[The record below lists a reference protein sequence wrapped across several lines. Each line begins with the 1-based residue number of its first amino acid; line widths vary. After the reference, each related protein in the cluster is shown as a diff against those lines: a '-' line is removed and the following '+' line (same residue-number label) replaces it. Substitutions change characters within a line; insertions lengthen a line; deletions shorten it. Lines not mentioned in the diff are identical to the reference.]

1 MMTMLYSLVVKL
13 GMLAAT
19 IGVVFWIGWQVPDA
33 PSNNTASVDD
43 SKIAAALSPVTVNA
57 EPDLS
62 SQVDQKPIAVESETT
77 RSGNVTGGTA
87 THQVV
92 DLNRATAQ
100 ELESLPGIGAVLAE
114 RVIAYRKSVGRFRT
128 VEGLREVAGIGAKK
142 FDRLKPLVTVA
153 AAETKNKA
161 EKRPL

>member
-19 IGVVFWIGWQVPDA
+19 IGVVFWIGWQTPDA
-33 PSNNTASVDD
+33 SVKHVALLDD
-43 SKIAAALSPVTVNA
+43 SKPAPLRVAATPEFEPGLPDRSHQKTTTEQSGASRAGSHANVAAL
-57 EPDLS
+57 
-62 SQVDQKPIAVESETT
+62 
-77 RSGNVTGGTA
+77 R
-87 THQVV
+87 HVV

-128 VEGLREVAGIGAKK
+128 VEDLREVVGIGAKK

-153 AAETKNKA
+153 AAETKNNA

>member
-1 MMTMLYSLVVKL
+1 MIRSLLVKF

-19 IGVVFWIGWQVPDA
+19 IGVVFWIGWQTPDA
-33 PSNNTASVDD
+33 SLKHAALLDD
-43 SKIAAALSPVTVNA
+43 SKAAPLRVPVTFEFEPGVPDRSYQKTTAEQSGVSHAASHANVAAL
-57 EPDLS
+57 
-62 SQVDQKPIAVESETT
+62 
-77 RSGNVTGGTA
+77 R
-87 THQVV
+87 HVV

-128 VEGLREVAGIGAKK
+128 VEDLREVAGIGPKK

-153 AAETKNKA
+153 AAETKNNA

>member
-1 MMTMLYSLVVKL
+1 MLYSLVVKL

-19 IGVVFWIGWQVPDA
+19 IGVVFWIGWQSPDA
-33 PSNNTASVDD
+33 SSNNTASMDD
-43 SKIAAALSPVTVNA
+43 SKAAPAPASVPVTVDPSRA
-57 EPDLS
+57 S
-62 SQVDQKPIAVESETT
+62 RADQRPIAAES
-77 RSGNVTGGTA
+77 GAATGRVAAGRTA
-87 THQVV
+87 IQKVV

-114 RVIAYRKSVGRFRT
+114 RVIAYRQSVGRFRT
-128 VEGLREVAGIGAKK
+128 VEDLREVAGIGAKK

-153 AAETKNKA
+153 AAETNNNA

>member
-13 GMLAAT
+13 GMLAVT
-19 IGVVFWIGWQVPDA
+19 IGVVLWIGWQAPDFSPKHAVP
-33 PSNNTASVDD
+33 VDD
-43 SKIAAALSPVTVNA
+43 SKTAPASSPMTFQA

-128 VEGLREVAGIGAKK
+128 VEDLREVAGIGAKK

-153 AAETKNKA
+153 AAETKNNA

>member
-1 MMTMLYSLVVKL
+1 MIRSLLMKF
-13 GMLAAT
+13 GMLAVT
-19 IGVVFWIGWQVPDA
+19 IGIVLWIGWQAPDSSPKHAA
-33 PSNNTASVDD
+33 PVDD
-43 SKIAAALSPVTVNA
+43 SKTTPVSSPMTFQT
-57 EPDLS
+57 EPGLP
-62 SQVDQKPIAVESETT
+62 SQSDQKLIAVESATT

-87 THQVV
+87 THRVV

-114 RVIAYRKSVGRFRT
+114 RVIAYRQSVGRFRT
-128 VEGLREVAGIGAKK
+128 VEDLREVAGIGAKK

-153 AAETKNKA
+153 AAETKNNA

>member
-1 MMTMLYSLVVKL
+1 MIRSLLVKF

-19 IGVVFWIGWQVPDA
+19 IGAVFWIGWQTPDA
-33 PSNNTASVDD
+33 SLNHVALLDD
-43 SKIAAALSPVTVNA
+43 SKAAPLRVPVTVEIEPGFPDRSHQKTTA
-57 EPDLS
+57 E
-62 SQVDQKPIAVESETT
+62 
-77 RSGNVTGGTA
+77 RSGASRAASHANLA
-87 THQVV
+87 APRHVV

-128 VEGLREVAGIGAKK
+128 VEDLREVAGIGAKK

-153 AAETKNKA
+153 AAEPKNNA
-161 EKRPL
+161 EKRSL